1 MSRRTSRTRIGSAFA
16 ALAAGAALLT
26 TAPATAADDPPSY
39 VALGDSFVSGP
50 LIPNQVDLPCGRSDH
65 NYPHLAAA
73 AVGASLTDV
82 SCGGARIQ
90 DMTGRQFPW
99 TAPQF
104 DALQPDTDIVTV
116 GIGGNDLPFAEV
128 VGVCGG
134 LGALQPF
141 GKPCTTYYNRGG
153 VDELAQ
159 RMATQLEP
167 RLTDVVKTIKQRSP
181 QARVLF
187 VGVPSVIPESG
198 PSCWSLNVPIAPG
211 DYPYLVKVTK
221 NLNRTFA
228 KAAANAGAEFVDI
241 YPNSLGHDIC
251 KPIGVRWV
259 EGIIPGAVA
268 APVHPNLLGMEGAAE
283 VVAATIAG

>member
-1 MSRRTSRTRIGSAFA
+1 MSRRTPRTRIGAA
-16 ALAAGAALLT
+16 VLALATGAALLAA
-26 TAPATAADDPPSY
+26 APASAADGPLSY

-73 AVGASLTDV
+73 AAGATLTDV

-90 DMTGRQFPW
+90 DMTGSQFPW

-104 DALQPDTDIVTV
+104 DALKPDTDIVTV
-116 GIGGNDLPFAEV
+116 GIGGNDLPFGEV
-128 VGVCGG
+128 VAVCGA

-141 GKPCTTYYNRGG
+141 GKPCTTHYNRGG
-153 VDELAQ
+153 VDELAR
-159 RMATQLEP
+159 RMTTSLEP
-167 RLTDVVKTIKQRSP
+167 RLTEVVEGIKQRSP
-181 QARVLF
+181 NARVLF
-187 VGVPSVIPESG
+187 VGVPSVVPESG
-198 PSCWSLNVPIAPG
+198 PSCWGPNVPIAPG

-221 NLNRTFA
+221 NLNGTFA
-228 KAAANAGAEFVDI
+228 KAAANAGGEFVDI
-241 YPNSLGHDIC
+241 YSNSLGHDVC

-259 EGIIPGAVA
+259 EGVIPGAVA

-283 VVAATIAG
+283 VVATAIG